1 MPLTA
6 KRAGVAVP
14 LVLTFLLS
22 IDAGGQIETVRIGQ
36 GGDTWQS
43 MELVAA
49 GAQVTADSLLPAGFK
64 ANENIVVAVRW
75 TDVGTGP
82 DEFIPEGGARVWARV
97 ADGQPNDV
105 LVDGKPNTSTGERFQ
120 IPGQSQDG
128 RIFVFD
134 LGASFPVE
142 RIAFFPNPTDSTAFL
157 RAYEIKINDGRSFG
171 ADERPIYE
179 TLARVEVS
187 NEVRT
192 EAEFPR
198 QLVRYIRLET
208 LEPNPFDIAEIEVF
222 GRGFVP
228 RAQYV
233 SNFIDFGGGGVRN
246 FGRLTVRATRVS
258 TEPDVVA
265 DDPVQ
270 AVFQVRAGNDTSPES
285 YFQIDLE
292 TGSETEISEEAY
304 QNLIDRERT
313 ARYDAENWSAWSN
326 PVTIDSTGSY
336 EISLDFLPMP
346 RPFFQFRFFFEG
358 TATDVIRIDALEF
371 THSPPLAQGT
381 RAEIAL
387 VGDPFPPAGVATV
400 ATGQPAT
407 LEYALTAELSGD
419 EGFDGLRIATPGAVQ
434 LESVL
439 IGDDQEQMVVD
450 SVVVDD
456 SGMSLFFPSRRITAE
471 SNATLFV
478 RFTATPL
485 RYTTLFQGWLL
496 DSVGAVPQR
505 VAPGDAT
512 NLLGTNSVLVFGSLG
527 DPLGRFDLGAGVV
540 TPNGDGRNDDLALQY
555 DLVFLIEPAQV
566 GITVH
571 DLSGRLVHTLLQEEQ
586 AAGSYL
592 ATWTE
597 AHELPPGHYIVRL
610 RVETQTKTFE
620 RLRIVAVSY

>member
-1 MPLTA
+1 M
-6 KRAGVAVP
+6 
-14 LVLTFLLS
+14 
-22 IDAGGQIETVRIGQ
+22 DAGGQIATVRIGQ

-43 MELVAA
+43 VELVAA
-49 GAQVTADSLLPAGFK
+49 GAQVAADSLLPAGFK
-64 ANENIVVAVRW
+64 ANENIVAAVRW
-75 TDVGTGP
+75 QDVGTGP

-97 ADGQPNDV
+97 ADGQPNGV
-105 LVDGKPNTSTGERFQ
+105 LVDGRSNTSTGERFQ

-142 RIAFFPNPTDSTAFL
+142 RIAFFPNPADSTAFL
-157 RAYEIKINDGRSFG
+157 RAYEIKISDGRSFG
-171 ADERPIYE
+171 TDERPIYE
-179 TLARVEVS
+179 TLARVEIS
-187 NEVRT
+187 NAVRT
-192 EAEFPR
+192 EAEFAR

-208 LEPNPFDIAEIEVF
+208 LEPNPFDIAEMEVF

-233 SNFIDFGGGGVRN
+233 SDFIDLGGGGVRN
-246 FGRLTVRATRVS
+246 FGDLTVHATRVS

-313 ARYDAENWSAWSN
+313 TRYDAENWSAWSN
-326 PVTIDSTGSY
+326 PLTIDATGSY
-336 EISLDFLPMP
+336 ELSLDFLPMP

-358 TATDVIRIDALEF
+358 TATDAIRIDALEF
-371 THSPPLAQGT
+371 SHSPPLAQQT
-381 RAEIAL
+381 RAEVAL
-387 VGDPFPPAGVATV
+387 VGDPFPQAGVATV
-400 ATGQPAT
+400 ATGQSAT
-407 LEYALTAELSGD
+407 LEYALAADLSGD
-419 EGFDGLRIATPGAVQ
+419 EGFDGLRLATPGRAQ
-434 LESVL
+434 LEAVL
-439 IGDDQEQMVVD
+439 IGEGREPVAVESLVVED
-450 SVVVDD
+450 T
-456 SGMSLFFPSRRITAE
+456 GMSLFFPSRRITAE
-471 SNATLFV
+471 NNAPLFV

-496 DSVGAVPQR
+496 DSTGAVPQR
-505 VAPGDAT
+505 IAPGDAT

-527 DPLGRFDLGAGVV
+527 DPLGRFDVETGVV
-540 TPNGDGRNDDLALQY
+540 TPNGDGRNDDLVLQY
-555 DLVFLIEPAQV
+555 DLVFLIEPAHV
-566 GITVH
+566 AITVH
-571 DLSGRLVHTLLQEEQ
+571 DLSGRLVHTLEQAEQ

-597 AHELPPGHYIVRL
+597 AHKLPPGHYIVRL

-620 RLRIVAVSY
+620 RLRLVAVSY

>member
-14 LVLTFLLS
+14 LILTFLLS

-43 MELVAA
+43 VELVAA

-64 ANENIVVAVRW
+64 ANENIVAAVRW

-105 LVDGKPNTSTGERFQ
+105 LIDGRSNTSTGERFQ

-142 RIAFFPNPTDSTAFL
+142 RIAFFPNPADSTAFL
-157 RAYEIKINDGRSFG
+157 RAYEIKVSDGRSFG

-233 SNFIDFGGGGVRN
+233 SNFISFDEGGVRN

-258 TEPDVVA
+258 TEPDVVS

-270 AVFQVRAGNDTSPES
+270 AVFQVRAGSDTSPES

-326 PVTIDSTGSY
+326 PVMIDSTGSY

-371 THSPPLAQGT
+371 THSSPLAQGT

-387 VGDPFPPAGVATV
+387 VGDPFPQAGVATV

-419 EGFDGLRIATPGAVQ
+419 EGFDGLRIATPGAAQ
-434 LESVL
+434 LESVS
-439 IGDDQEQMVVD
+439 IGDDREQVVVD
-450 SVVVDD
+450 SVFVDD

-485 RYTTLFQGWLL
+485 RYTTLFQSWLL

-527 DPLGRFDLGAGVV
+527 DPLGRFDLGVGVV

-566 GITVH
+566 DITVH
-571 DLSGRLVHTLLQEEQ
+571 DLSGRLVHTLQQEEQ

-620 RLRIVAVSY
+620 RLRIVGVSY

>member
-1 MPLTA
+1 MPRTA
-6 KRAGVAVP
+6 IP

-36 GGDTWQS
+36 GGDPWQS
-43 MELVAA
+43 VELVAA
-49 GAQVTADSLLPAGFK
+49 GAQVAADSLLPAGFT
-64 ANENIVVAVRW
+64 ADENIVAAVRW

-97 ADGQPNDV
+97 ADGQPNGV
-105 LVDGKPNTSTGERFQ
+105 LVDGNPNTSTGERFQ

-142 RIAFFPNPTDSTAFL
+142 RIAFYPNPADSTAFL
-157 RAYEIKINDGRSFG
+157 RAYEVKVSDGRSFG
-171 ADERPIYE
+171 AGERPIYE
-179 TLARVEVS
+179 TLARVEIA

-233 SNFIDFGGGGVRN
+233 SDFIRFDGGERN
-246 FGRLTVRATRVS
+246 FGRLTVHATRVS
-258 TEPDVVA
+258 TESAAAAGDL
-265 DDPVQ
+265 VQ
-270 AVFQVRAGNDTSPES
+270 AVLQVRAGHDTSPES

-292 TGSETEISEEAY
+292 TGSETEIAEEAY

-313 ARYDAENWSAWSN
+313 TRYDAANWSAWSN
-326 PVTIDSTGSY
+326 PVALDSTGSY
-336 EISLDFLPMP
+336 DISLDFLPMP

-371 THSPPLAQGT
+371 THSSPLAQAT
-381 RAEIAL
+381 KAEVAL
-387 VGDPFPPAGVATV
+387 VGDPFPQTGVATV

-407 LEYALTAELSGD
+407 FEYALAAELSGD
-419 EGFDGLRIATPGAVQ
+419 EGFDGLRIATLGTAQ
-434 LESVL
+434 LEAVL
-439 IGDDQEQMVVD
+439 IGQEREQVVVD
-450 SVVVDD
+450 SVAFDD
-456 SGMSLFFPSRRITAE
+456 QGLSFFFPSRRITAE

-496 DSVGAVPQR
+496 DSAGAVPQR

-512 NLLGTNSVLVFGSLG
+512 NLLGTNSVVVFGSLG
-527 DPLGRFDLGAGVV
+527 DPLSRFTLGAGVV
-540 TPNGDGRNDDLALQY
+540 TPNGDGRNDDLVLQY
-555 DLVFLIEPAQV
+555 DLVFLIEPARV
-566 GITVH
+566 SITVH
-571 DLSGRLVHTLLQEEQ
+571 DLAGRLVHTFLQEEQ

-592 ATWTE
+592 ARWSE
-597 AHELPPGHYIVRL
+597 AHNLPPGHYIVRL
-610 RVETQTKTFE
+610 RVETQAETVE

>member
-1 MPLTA
+1 M
-6 KRAGVAVP
+6 
-14 LVLTFLLS
+14 
-22 IDAGGQIETVRIGQ
+22 
-36 GGDTWQS
+36 
-43 MELVAA
+43 
-49 GAQVTADSLLPAGFK
+49 
-64 ANENIVVAVRW
+64 
-75 TDVGTGP
+75 
-82 DEFIPEGGARVWARV
+82 
-97 ADGQPNDV
+97 
-105 LVDGKPNTSTGERFQ
+105 
-120 IPGQSQDG
+120 
-128 RIFVFD
+128 
-134 LGASFPVE
+134 
-142 RIAFFPNPTDSTAFL
+142 
-157 RAYEIKINDGRSFG
+157 
-171 ADERPIYE
+171 
-179 TLARVEVS
+179 
-187 NEVRT
+187 
-192 EAEFPR
+192 
-198 QLVRYIRLET
+198 
-208 LEPNPFDIAEIEVF
+208 
-222 GRGFVP
+222 
-228 RAQYV
+228 
-233 SNFIDFGGGGVRN
+233 
-246 FGRLTVRATRVS
+246 S
-258 TEPDVVA
+258 TEPDVVS

-270 AVFQVRAGNDTSPES
+270 AVFQVRAGSDTSPES

-292 TGSETEISEEAY
+292 TGSETEISAEAY

-439 IGDDQEQMVVD
+439 IGDDREQVVVD

-566 GITVH
+566 SITVH
-571 DLSGRLVHTLLQEEQ
+571 DLSGRLVHTLQQEEQ
-586 AAGSYL
+586 AAGRYL